1 MKLAPYPKYKPS
13 GVEWLGD
20 VPAHWEVKRI
30 KSIATYR
37 VSNVDKVAV
46 DDEVQIR
53 LVNYTDVYHHDYI
66 GPDMGLMETTA
77 TLEEVG
83 RFSLRPGDVVITK
96 DSEDWRDIAVPA
108 LVVESGP
115 DLVCGY
121 HLGILRPKKPNL
133 LGSFLFRALQTST
146 VNQQFRVAAT
156 GVTRYGLPKSETEV
170 AWLPLPSP
178 QEQRLIADFLDR
190 EAAKIDTLIDKKQTL
205 IERLKEKRAALITR
219 TVTRGLPPDAARAAG
234 LEPEPKMRASGVE
247 WLGDVPAHWEV
258 KRLKDYGTLFSGTGF
273 PDQYQGVSGEALPF
287 YKVSDLIRSSD
298 NRYMGLSR
306 HTVSLETAGQL
317 RARVIPTGAI
327 IYAKIGAALYLNRR
341 RISTTECCIDNN
353 MTAYVPT
360 PGYLLPEWAFYWTSI
375 IDFGEFAN
383 PGAIPSLGEKYQAT
397 LLLVLPTLREQ
408 KIITNFLNCETA
420 KIDGLIAKVET
431 AIARLREYRAAL
443 ITAAVT
449 GQVDVR
455 GGRSLSLSKG
465 RGRVW
470 R

>member
-234 LEPEPKMRASGVE
+234 LESEPKMRASGIE
-247 WLGDVPAHWEV
+247 WLGDVPAHW
-258 KRLKDYGTLFSGTGF
+258 
-273 PDQYQGVSGEALPF
+273 GVLP
-287 YKVSDLIRSSD
+287 
-298 NRYMGLSR
+298 
-306 HTVSLETAGQL
+306 L
-317 RARVIPTGAI
+317 RRWYRVINGGTPSSTEETYWHGGINWITPEDLGKNRSKRIGNSQRTLSIEGLMNCGAQLVPVNSI
-327 IYAKIGAALYLNRR
+327 TLSTRAPVGHLAITSRESCTNQGCRTLVPKGSCAHPDYLYYVLLAFRPLLEAAGKG
-341 RISTTECCIDNN
+341 TTFMELSANLLGSHI
-353 MTAYVPT
+353 VPF
-360 PGYLLPEWAFYWTSI
+360 PPDSEQRAI
-375 IDFGEFAN
+375 ADF
-383 PGAIPSLGEKYQAT
+383 LD
-397 LLLVLPTLREQ
+397 RE
-408 KIITNFLNCETA
+408 TT
-420 KIDGLIAKVET
+420 KIDGLVAKVDT

>member
-83 RFSLRPGDVVITK
+83 RFRLRPGDVVITK

-121 HLGILRPKKPNL
+121 HLGILRPKSQTL

-178 QEQRLIADFLDR
+178 QEQRAIADFLDR

-205 IERLKEKRAALITR
+205 IVRLKEKRAALITR

-258 KRLKDYGTLFSGTGF
+258 KPLRRLAILK
-273 PDQYQGVSGEALPF
+273 SGENIISQELEEGGEYPVFGGNGIRGYSAHFTHDGEYVLIGRQGALCGNINYTSGRF
-287 YKVSDLIRSSD
+287 WASEHAVVVSPTKEFSTRWMGELLRVMNLNQYSLSAAQP
-298 NRYMGLSR
+298 GLSID
-306 HTVSLETAGQL
+306 
-317 RARVIPTGAI
+317 RVIALSIPVPPVHEQHAI
-327 IYAKIGAALYLNRR
+327 A
-341 RISTTECCIDNN
+341 
-353 MTAYVPT
+353 
-360 PGYLLPEWAFYWTSI
+360 
-375 IDFGEFAN
+375 DF
-383 PGAIPSLGEKYQAT
+383 LD
-397 LLLVLPTLREQ
+397 R
-408 KIITNFLNCETA
+408 ETA
-420 KIDGLIAKVET
+420 KIDGLVAKVET
-431 AIARLREYRAAL
+431 AIARLREYWAAL

-455 GGRSLSLSKG
+455 GAGP
-465 RGRVW
+465 
-470 R
+470 

>member
-1 MKLAPYPKYKPS
+1 MRLAPYPKYKPS

-46 DDEVQIR
+46 NDEVQIR

-156 GVTRYGLPKSETEV
+156 GVTRYGLPKAETEV

-178 QEQRLIADFLDR
+178 QEQRAIADFLDR
-190 EAAKIDTLIDKKQTL
+190 EAAKIDTLIEKKQTL
-205 IERLKEKRAALITR
+205 IERLKEKRTALITR
-219 TVTRGLPPDAARAAG
+219 TVTRGLPPEAARAAG

-247 WLGDVPAHWEV
+247 WLGDVPAHWKMMKLKKLASLVEEKISEV
-258 KRLKDYGTLFSGTGF
+258 DGENRLPYIGLEHIESWTGVLCVRDSAF
-273 PDQYQGVSGEALPF
+273 
-287 YKVSDLIRSSD
+287 
-298 NRYMGLSR
+298 
-306 HTVSLETAGQL
+306 
-317 RARVIPTGAI
+317 
-327 IYAKIGAALYLNRR
+327 
-341 RISTTECCIDNN
+341 
-353 MTAYVPT
+353 VPT
-360 PGYLLPEWAFYWTSI
+360 SVSNRFRSGDILFGKLRPYLAKACKPGFEGICSS
-375 IDFGEFAN
+375 E
-383 PGAIPSLGEKYQAT
+383 
-397 LLLVLPTLREQ
+397 LLVLRPRSRVEGRFLLHLLLTKGFVSLVDSSTYGAKMPRANWNDVSSCVLPVSPLKEQ
-408 KIITNFLNCETA
+408 RAIADFLDRETA
-420 KIDGLIAKVET
+420 KIDGLVAKVET

-455 GGRSLSLSKG
+455 G
-465 RGRVW
+465 
-470 R
+470 

>member
-20 VPAHWEVKRI
+20 VPEHWDVKRI
-30 KSIATYR
+30 KSVATYR

-178 QEQRLIADFLDR
+178 QEQRAIADFLDR

-219 TVTRGLPPDAARAAG
+219 TVTQGLPPDAARAAG
-234 LEPEPKMRASGVE
+234 LEPEPKMKASGVE
-247 WLGDVPAHWEV
+247 WLGDVPEHW
-258 KRLKDYGTLFSGTGF
+258 G
-273 PDQYQGVSGEALPF
+273 
-287 YKVSDLIRSSD
+287 
-298 NRYMGLSR
+298 
-306 HTVSLETAGQL
+306 
-317 RARVIPTGAI
+317 
-327 IYAKIGAALYLNRR
+327 
-341 RISTTECCIDNN
+341 
-353 MTAYVPT
+353 
-360 PGYLLPEWAFYWTSI
+360 
-375 IDFGEFAN
+375 
-383 PGAIPSLGEKYQAT
+383 
-397 LLLVLPTLREQ
+397 VLPLRRWYRVVNGGTPSSTEETYWQGGINWITPEDLGRNRSKRIGNSQRTLSIEGLMNCGAQLVPVNSITLSTRAPIGHLAITSRESC
-408 KIITNFLNCETA
+408 TNQGCRTLVPKGSCAYPDYLYYVLLAFRPLLEAAGKGTTFMELSANLLGSHIAPFPPDSEQRALADFLDRETT
-420 KIDGLIAKVET
+420 KIDGLVTKVET

-455 GGRSLSLSKG
+455 G
-465 RGRVW
+465 
-470 R
+470 